1 MQSPLLFPPLR
12 KAACREALRAARAET
27 HCTLEDVCTAAAYLL
42 RWGGSFCLVHKPERL
57 ADLLE
62 ALRAAALEPKRLRF
76 VCSGAEDAPSLVLA
90 EGAGAAGRVLP
101 WSLR

>member
-1 MQSPLLFPPLR
+1 M
-12 KAACREALRAARAET
+12 
-27 HCTLEDVCTAAAYLL
+27 L

-90 EGAGAAGRVLP
+90 EGRRGGRPGLAVEPPLILRTAAGTPTAELDAIYFRQQEEHP
-101 WSLR
+101 